1 MASKIG
7 IANVGLQAIGGS
19 TITSFSQGTKNAN
32 VVNDIYDEL
41 RRNLLAYAWNFAT
54 NRVELGRSTTV
65 PAYQFKYAYVLPSDW
80 IYTVS
85 VHENDQG
92 AGTTF
97 YKSEQVGDQTVLLS
111 DSENLYLRYVKDEG
125 DPNLMPADFRYAL
138 SMALARD
145 MTIPISNS
153 VALYDKFE
161 GVARKALIKAK
172 ATDAQGSFPESRPR
186 GSWANSRGGLQG
198 NSTFRS

>member
-1 MASKIG
+1 MAGKVG

-19 TITSFSQGTKNAN
+19 TITSFNQGTKNAN
-32 VVNDIYDEL
+32 VVNDIYEEL
-41 RRNLLAYAWNFAT
+41 RRNLLSYAWNFAT
-54 NRVELGRSTTV
+54 NRVELARSTTV
-65 PAYQFKYAYVLPSDW
+65 PAYQFEYAYVLPSDW

-85 VHENDQG
+85 VHENDLG

-97 YKSEQVGDQTVLLS
+97 YKSEQVGGQTALLS
-111 DSENLYLRYVKDEG
+111 DSENLYLRYVKDED
-125 DPNLMPADFRYAL
+125 DPNLMPADFRFAL

-145 MTIPISNS
+145 MSIPIANS
-153 VALYDKFE
+153 VVMYDKFE

-186 GSWANSRGGLQG
+186 GSWADSRNGLRG
-198 NSTFRS
+198 NSTFRA